1 MTLVDVI
8 TAAARDRIALSFA
21 PVAPDEMQLP
31 TGISVTARDTSSEIA
46 YTSTRTVGFER
57 LWCRMVLRSS

>member
-8 TAAARDRIALSFA
+8 TGRPHRIALSFA
-21 PVAPDEMQLP
+21 PVDLDETQLP

-46 YTSTRTVGFER
+46 YASTRTVGFER
-57 LWCRMVLRSS
+57 LWCRMILEPS